1 LSANEVLI
9 RVANESSLARPPETV
24 VLQWKQ
30 VRLLLPEAKPDG
42 IQISDDAGRPLAVQ
56 TTDLDGDRAPDE
68 ILFQAEFSAGQSKSF
83 TLSFAAEARKPAM
96 ETKVYAR
103 FVPENADDFAW
114 ENDRMAYRLYG
125 PACERTVLVSSG
137 VDVWCKRTS
146 SLVLDKW
153 YRRGDYHVDHGEGM
167 DCYTVGPGRGCGGVG
182 IWQDGEL
189 YVSKNFSSWRILAT
203 GPIRVVFELTYR
215 PWEVKE
221 RKISEVKRISLDA
234 GQNLNRMESRF
245 QVEDRKGAF
254 TAAIGITDHRRG
266 GQFASSLADD
276 WLGCW
281 ENADDQGKPGRAA
294 RDGSSGQIGCGVVL
308 DPAALGRIVQA
319 ENQWLALIPAAP
331 GRPVIYYAGAG
342 WSRGGF
348 PTAKGWFDYLEQFA
362 RRLRSPLQVTVSLK

>member
-1 LSANEVLI
+1 
-9 RVANESSLARPPETV
+9 
-24 VLQWKQ
+24 
-30 VRLLLPEAKPDG
+30 
-42 IQISDDAGRPLAVQ
+42 
-56 TTDLDGDRAPDE
+56 
-68 ILFQAEFSAGQSKSF
+68 
-83 TLSFAAEARKPAM
+83 
-96 ETKVYAR
+96 
-103 FVPENADDFAW
+103 
-114 ENDRMAYRLYG
+114 
-125 PACERTVLVSSG
+125 
-137 VDVWCKRTS
+137 
-146 SLVLDKW
+146 
-153 YRRGDYHVDHGEGM
+153 
-167 DCYTVGPGRGCGGVG
+167 
-182 IWQDGEL
+182 
-189 YVSKNFSSWRILAT
+189 
-203 GPIRVVFELTYR
+203 VVFELTYR